1 MRSTQFL
8 LGTLIAEW
16 KVIMFN
22 IREWNTGNWFIFGM
36 LMMVALFLW
45 PIGKRI
51 YHYASGEPT
60 RAELQV
66 EVGKQKQTVTQLAQ
80 VQKSNEQTQA
90 VKEAIAEDQ
99 SDIKADLKTTTIQ
112 KTKQSRERRQ
122 AFEEVVKKTS
132 DVPVTD
138 TVAIETPEDAVLASA
153 MYDLLDRSYQQATE
167 PLYEP
172 EHTEQQSSVAET
184 IFVSALDNGF
194 ESE

>member
-1 MRSTQFL
+1 
-8 LGTLIAEW
+8 
-16 KVIMFN
+16 MFN

-66 EVGKQKQTVTQLAQ
+66 EVGAQKQTVKQL
-80 VQKSNEQTQA
+80 VQIQRSNEQTQA
-90 VKEAIAEDQ
+90 VKEAIANEQ
-99 SDIKADLKTTTIQ
+99 TEIKADLKTTEIQ
-112 KTKQSRERRQ
+112 KAKQRHERRQ
-122 AFEEVVKKTS
+122 VFEQVVKKTPET
-132 DVPVTD
+132 PV
-138 TVAIETPEDAVLASA
+138 VAGAEIETTEDAVLASA
-153 MYDLLDRSYQQATE
+153 MYDMLDQSYQQATE

-172 EHTEQQSSVAET
+172 EHGEQRSEATET
-184 IFVSALDNGF
+184 ILVSTLDSGF